1 MGDRM
6 SEYVALTG
14 ISDHVISELKQ
25 NRLLTI
31 EIRSPHNFFAAMDL
45 KSGDLIFLTRTSP
58 DDLTGGNTGIIARLV
73 KNQLSTYRVMQSGEM
88 YYEEREMTTLRLQLD
103 PRCIARVRKVLNNR
117 IGTISKVEAEEIPL
131 YNAQ

>member
-1 MGDRM
+1 M
-6 SEYVALTG
+6 SEYVVLTG

-45 KSGDLIFLTRTSP
+45 KAGDFIFLTRTSP
-58 DDLTGGNTGIIARLV
+58 DDLTGGNTGIVAKLL
-73 KNQLSTYRVMQSGEM
+73 KNQISTYRVMQSGEL

-103 PRCIARVRKVLNNR
+103 PRCIARVRKVLTNR
-117 IGTISKVEAEEIPL
+117 IGAISKVDAEEIPL